1 MGADTSG
8 RLLRRVNALV
18 RFDMADSEIRS
29 SSKYDNGAFRRGREL
44 IYNFTHAM
52 CEILVFFFFL
62 ESGRS
67 LRSDPYLSLAW
78 WDDHAKNVRST
89 GMSSIRSVSDREL

>member
-52 CEILVFFFFL
+52 CEILGGFFFGIWSLFAIGSVF
-62 ESGRS
+62 ESRVVGRS
-67 LRSDPYLSLAW
+67 R
-78 WDDHAKNVRST
+78 KECKINRNVQYQI
-89 GMSSIRSVSDREL
+89 SIRS

>member
-52 CEILVFFFFL
+52 CEILVFFFFFGIWSL
-62 ESGRS
+62 FAIGSVFESRVVGRS
-67 LRSDPYLSLAW
+67 R
-78 WDDHAKNVRST
+78 KECKINRNVQYQI
-89 GMSSIRSVSDREL
+89 SIRS